1 MPQSPRV
8 SNPLKRRRTTLT
20 LPVDLLKQAQRIARR
35 RDVNLTTVIAEA
47 VSEGLRVYAAT
58 KRSEEVFNGY
68 RKALTGFSKDEMAI
82 LDGVILELPARR

>member
-1 MPQSPRV
+1 M
-8 SNPLKRRRTTLT
+8 
-20 LPVDLLKQAQRIARR
+20 
-35 RDVNLTTVIAEA
+35 NLTTVIAEA